1 MRFGM
6 SVGGP
11 LGSVGP
17 LSARIEE
24 LGFDSVWTAETGSD
38 AFVSAALV
46 SQATSR
52 VRIGTGIALAFPRSP
67 GITAMTAA
75 DIDELSG
82 GRFVLGLGSQVK
94 RVNEDRFSTPFEHPA
109 PKMREY
115 AQAIRAFMGG
125 YFGESPSFEGRFYR
139 VTLAPWPRGVPPVRR
154 DIPIY
159 FAAVNKMMLRA
170 SGEVADGV
178 VGHPMTSVDYIRDI
192 VLPNI
197 AKGAEKAG
205 RKPNEI
211 ELVQQVIVSTSN
223 DRELAKK
230 EVKQQIGFYATTRS
244 YTPVLARHGFEDVV
258 PKLREAYQNKDM
270 DRLAGLVS
278 DDMADTFALFGPVDE
293 VTEKARRFEGLVGEL
308 MLGMPWYRVDPSR
321 VAENYQ
327 AILGAFAR

>member
-1 MRFGM
+1 MRYGM

-11 LGSVGP
+11 LTTVGAVA
-17 LSARIEE
+17 ARIEE

-46 SQATSR
+46 AQATSR
-52 VRIGTGIALAFPRSP
+52 IRIGTAIALAFPRSP

-115 AQAIRAFMGG
+115 AHAVRAFLGG
-125 YFGESPSFEGRFYR
+125 YFGESPNFEGRFYR
-139 VTLAPWPRGVPPVRR
+139 VTLAPWARAAPPVRR

-159 FAAVNKMMLRA
+159 FAAVNKMMLRV

-178 VGHPMTSVDYIRDI
+178 VGHPMTSVDYVRDV
-192 VLPNI
+192 VLLNI
-197 AKGAEKAG
+197 ARGAEKAG
-205 RKPNEI
+205 RKPDEI
-211 ELVQQVIVSTSN
+211 ELVQQVIVSVSD
-223 DRELAKK
+223 DRELARK
-230 EVKQQIGFYATTRS
+230 EVKQQIGFYATTRT

-258 PKLREAYQNKDM
+258 PRLREAYADKDM
-270 DRLAGLVS
+270 DRMASLVS
-278 DDMADTFALFGPVDE
+278 DEMAETFGLFGSVDE
-293 VTEKARRFEGLVGEL
+293 VAEKAKRFEGLVGEL
-308 MLGMPWYRVDPSR
+308 MLGMPWYRVDPGR

-327 AILGAFAR
+327 AILNAFAR